1 MPSRKLPARPHLD
14 HLKNEAKALRN
25 AFQRGEPDAV
35 ERVRA
40 MLGPRTELKLTEA
53 QRVIA
58 REYGFASWV
67 KLRSHVQASRGF
79 DDAVAAFLAAV
90 EAGDAGR
97 ALEVVRAE
105 PRLPASSL
113 HVAAV
118 LGLETEVRRMLAADP
133 SLVRSRAGERPA
145 EPLVWLCFSPFH
157 GESRERD
164 DGLAACARA
173 LLEAGADPNAR
184 EARYGVPA
192 LYAVTGYHN
201 VPRIA
206 RMLLE
211 AGADPTDGES
221 VYHAAERFHI
231 EALELLREFGV
242 DLNHIGEWGNT
253 PLYFLLDHFDVG
265 QDARV
270 RQGML
275 WLLEHGADPNVACG
289 RERETSLHVAVRR
302 GQSADAVRLLLDH
315 GADVHARRAD
325 GRTAWVLAERGGF
338 DELKALLEAAGAA
351 PEPLAPEDLL
361 LAACGRGD
369 EDAARRLASPDL
381 VAALEPTAS
390 RTMIEA
396 ARKGRVDVVR
406 AYLAAGFPIGLLD
419 EYGATALH
427 HACIAGRAAVV
438 RELIT
443 RGAELDL
450 QDREH
455 QGTPVDWACFGA
467 DHDPA
472 PDGDYADCVRALLEA
487 GARPRPRE
495 WWPQHAGIREL
506 FERHARA

>member
-1 MPSRKLPARPHLD
+1 MPSRELPSRPHID

-25 AFQRGEPDAV
+25 AFLRGEPDAV

-40 MLGPRTELKLTEA
+40 VLGPRTDLKLTEA

-58 REYGFASWV
+58 REYGFASWA
-67 KLRSHVQASRGF
+67 KLSSHVQASRGL

-90 EAGDAGR
+90 EADDASR
-97 ALEVVRAE
+97 ALEVLRTE

-118 LGLETEVRRMLAADP
+118 LGLDAEVRRLLAVDP
-133 SLVRSRAGERPA
+133 TLVRSRAGERPA
-145 EPLVWLCFSPFH
+145 EPLLWVCFSPFH

-164 DGLAACARA
+164 DGLAARARA
-173 LLEAGADPNAR
+173 LLDAGADPNTR
-184 EARYGVPA
+184 DARYGLPA
-192 LYAVTGYHN
+192 LYAVTGHRN

-211 AGADPTDGES
+211 AGAEPTDGES
-221 VYHAAERFHI
+221 VFHAAERYHV
-231 EALELLREFGV
+231 EALELLHEFGV
-242 DLNHIGEWGNT
+242 DLNHTGEWGNT
-253 PLYFLLDHFDVG
+253 PLYFLLEHYDVELN
-265 QDARV
+265 ARV

-275 WLLEHGADPNVACG
+275 WLLEHGADPNVPCG
-289 RERETSLHVAVRR
+289 REQETALHVAVRR
-302 GQSADAVRLLLDH
+302 GQGADIVRLLLDH

-325 GRTAWVLAERGGF
+325 GRTAWILAERGGF
-338 DELKALLEAAGAA
+338 DELKALLEEAGAV
-351 PEPLAPEDLL
+351 PEPLAAEDLL

-381 VAALEPTAS
+381 VAALESSAS

-396 ARKGRVDVVR
+396 ARKGRLDVVR
-406 AYLAAGFPIGLLD
+406 AYLAAGFPVGVQD
-419 EYGATALH
+419 ENGATPLH
-427 HACIAGRAAVV
+427 HACIAGQAAVV

-443 RGAELDL
+443 RGAELEL

-487 GARPRPRE
+487 GARPRPPE
-495 WWPQHAGIREL
+495 WWPQHAGIREV

>member
-1 MPSRKLPARPHLD
+1 MPSRELPARPHLD

-25 AFQRGEPDAV
+25 AFLRGEPDAV

-40 MLGPRTELKLTEA
+40 VLGPRTELKLTEA

-97 ALEVVRAE
+97 ALEIVRAE
-105 PRLPASSL
+105 PRLPTASL

-118 LGLETEVRRMLAADP
+118 LGLEAEVRRLLAADP
-133 SLVRSRAGERPA
+133 TLVRSRAGDRPA
-145 EPLVWLCFSPFH
+145 EPLLWLCFSPFH
-157 GESRERD
+157 GESVERD
-164 DGLAACARA
+164 EGLAACARA
-173 LLEAGADPNAR
+173 LLDAGADPNAR

-192 LYAVTGYHN
+192 LYAVTGHHN

-211 AGADPTDGES
+211 AGAEPTDGES
-221 VYHAAERFHI
+221 VHHAAEHFHI

-242 DLNHIGEWGNT
+242 ELNAVGEWGNT
-253 PLYFLLDHFDVG
+253 PLYFLLRYRDVERA
-265 QDARV
+265 DRV
-270 RQGML
+270 RQGLL
-275 WLLEHGADPNVACG
+275 WLLDHGADPSVRSG
-289 RERETSLHVAVRR
+289 REQETALHVAVRR
-302 GQSADAVRLLLDH
+302 GQSAGIVRLLLDR

-338 DELKALLEAAGAA
+338 DELKALLEEAGAA
-351 PEPLAPEDLL
+351 PEPLAREDLL
-361 LAACGRGD
+361 MAACGRGD
-369 EDAARRLASPDL
+369 EAGARRHASPEL
-381 VAALEPTAS
+381 LAALEPTGTES
-390 RTMIEA
+390 MIEA
-396 ARKGRVDVVR
+396 ARNGRLDVVR
-406 AYLAAGFPIGLLD
+406 AWLAAGLTVAASD
-419 EYGATALH
+419 ENGATALH
-427 HACIAGRAAVV
+427 HACIGGRAAVV
-438 RELIT
+438 RELIA
-443 RGAELDL
+443 RGADLDL

-472 PDGDYADCVRALLEA
+472 PDGDYAACVRALLDA
-487 GARPRPRE
+487 GARPRPPE
-495 WWPQHAGIREL
+495 WWPQHAGIREV